1 MCKRRIP
8 AIRVCHFIFLALFA
22 LAPLSAIAQK
32 PATATPS
39 TAENRT
45 AHALELARTDPLN
58 LYAFLKRMPKG
69 ADLHNHLGG
78 AVYAESW
85 IRAGAEDNL
94 CVELATHTF
103 FKSRAMT
110 DNQLFRRTPSA
121 ATEISRRLRRSRIST
136 STTRWLTLSPC
147 AVSCRPLE

>member
-1 MCKRRIP
+1 MDKLRLP
-8 AIRVCHFIFLALFA
+8 AIRVCHFIFLALFVV
-22 LAPLSAIAQK
+22 APLSAIAQK

-45 AHALELARTDPLN
+45 AHALDLARTDPLN

-94 CVELATHTF
+94 CVELVTF
-103 FKSRAMT
+103 AFTKCEDSAEP
-110 DNQLFRRTPSA
+110 RTKDIPPQ
-121 ATEISRRLRRSRIST
+121 T
-136 STTRWLTLSPC
+136 WYH
-147 AVSCRPLE
+147 